1 MPFRRDARPGGL
13 RSPAKKELRR
23 ALSERRFRGVAGSQ
37 SFQLR
42 GPASGRRA
50 QGSGRER
57 AFLAAGSLDGRGLCL
72 VLLCPLPGLG
82 SEVRVQALQWR
93 VVGCVE
99 KPGWPRWV
107 AADHRE
113 AGKRG
118 KGEAALRDPG
128 ADFRAGANGERAR
141 PWTAALPTRSAGPPT
156 GRWSRLGSG
165 SLIPCW
171 SLHMG
176 RPPPRPATSRG
187 THLVFWGRAG
197 LRAALNGCP
206 GSKSWLQQDLPVVSG
221 RRSRGVHLR
230 TLFGCKS

>member
-1 MPFRRDARPGGL
+1 M
-13 RSPAKKELRR
+13 
-23 ALSERRFRGVAGSQ
+23 
-37 SFQLR
+37 
-42 GPASGRRA
+42 
-50 QGSGRER
+50 
-57 AFLAAGSLDGRGLCL
+57 
-72 VLLCPLPGLG
+72 LLCPLPGLG
-82 SEVRVQALQWR
+82 SEIRVQALQWR